1 MHSVY
6 ISQIH
11 SVILHLNDRILHETR
26 GEQMEPAQRIRRI
39 RMIENCASHSR
50 YFSDELDAQNFYQK
64 EEQMFANSIYI
75 WYNKNM
81 DKNMFN
87 INNNE
92 FSYGR

>member
-1 MHSVY
+1 MSREECHTRLY
-6 ISQIH
+6 AMGGRAGEEYGE
-11 SVILHLNDRILHETR
+11 ILN
-26 GEQMEPAQRIRRI
+26 
-39 RMIENCASHSR
+39 NCASHSR
-50 YFSDELDAQNFYQK
+50 YFSDELGALFFKKQA
-64 EEQMFANSIYI
+64 EQMFVFSLCI

>member
-1 MHSVY
+1 MKG
-6 ISQIH
+6 QNLLKKTNNLTKT
-11 SVILHLNDRILHETR
+11 VILILN
-26 GEQMEPAQRIRRI
+26 
-39 RMIENCASHSR
+39 NCASHSR
-50 YFSDELDAQNFYQK
+50 YFSDELGALFFKKQA
-64 EEQMFANSIYI
+64 EQMFVFSLCI

>member
-11 SVILHLNDRILHETR
+11 SVILNLNDRILHETR

-64 EEQMFANSIYI
+64 EEQMFDIFLCI
-75 WYNKNM
+75 WYTIFMK
-81 DKNMFN
+81 KEV
-87 INNNE
+87 ICL
-92 FSYGR
+92 

>member
-1 MHSVY
+1 
-6 ISQIH
+6 
-11 SVILHLNDRILHETR
+11 LN
-26 GEQMEPAQRIRRI
+26 
-39 RMIENCASHSR
+39 NCASHSR
-50 YFSDELDAQNFYQK
+50 YFSDELGALFFKKQA
-64 EEQMFANSIYI
+64 EQMFVFSLCI